1 MPVRHPACTGLLVLA
16 LLLPAADA
24 SRLRAQQKAA
34 PPPSGAPRA
43 LVAEAG
49 HDFGP
54 VEPGGRYT
62 HTFTLRNAGTA
73 PLTISRIEFSEPG
86 IRSRFKSPL
95 LPGETAPVTIE
106 WEIDRAAGDLDAHAV
121 IHVSDPARPR
131 ITYALRGV
139 VRRSVELRP
148 SPDMFVHTYAD
159 QEATRSVR
167 IVNNDERPLA
177 IRSVMASGDRVRAE
191 LLPVE
196 AGRTYDVKVT
206 VPAGLEPGRY
216 LESIEV
222 ETDHPRLASLHLDV
236 NIVVRKDLFVTPDA
250 VDFGALALRGRT
262 PVSPA
267 LWSQSLT
274 LKKRDGDFTIVGI
287 DSDVAGLRVEHSP
300 RGRSQTFGLLLSVDP
315 ERLDGATNL
324 DGAIRIR
331 TDDADFPEIVVPVSG
346 TLR

>member
-16 LLLPAADA
+16 LLLPSTDA
-24 SRLRAQQKAA
+24 VRLRAQQKAA
-34 PPPSGAPRA
+34 PPPAGAARA
-43 LVAEAG
+43 VVAEAG

-62 HTFTLRNAGTA
+62 HTFALRNVGTA

-86 IRSRFKSPL
+86 IRSRFKTPL
-95 LPGETAPVTIE
+95 QPGETGPVTIE

-148 SPDMFVHTYAD
+148 SPEMFVHKYAD

-177 IRSVMASGDRVRAE
+177 IRRVVASGTRVRAE

-216 LESIEV
+216 VESIDV

-236 NIVVRKDLFVTPDA
+236 NIVVRKELFVTPEA
-250 VDFGALALRGRT
+250 ADFGILALRDRA

-274 LKKRDGDFTIVGI
+274 LKKRDGDFAIVGI

-315 ERLDGATNL
+315 ARLNGATNL
-324 DGAIRIR
+324 DGSIRIR
-331 TDDADFPEIVVPVSG
+331 TDDKEFPEIVVPISG